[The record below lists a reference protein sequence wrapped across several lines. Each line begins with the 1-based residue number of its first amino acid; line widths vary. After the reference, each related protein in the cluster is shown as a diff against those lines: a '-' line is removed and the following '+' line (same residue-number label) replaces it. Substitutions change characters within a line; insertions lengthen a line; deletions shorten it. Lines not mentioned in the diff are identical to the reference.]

1 MTITWEPARRDGFG
15 LFIALAGGSRSGKTF
30 SALEL
35 ATGIAGPRGKIAA
48 VDTESKR
55 MSHYSSQFT
64 FHRAS
69 MDPPFSP
76 DRFAEHALSAETAG
90 FSVLVIDSFSLEW
103 AGEGGVLDWH
113 ERELQKMVPSGNE
126 TERKKKSRTAWIK
139 PKAAHKAMMNSL
151 LQRKIPIIFCLRAEE
166 KFDEFFRPLGWV
178 PQQDK
183 RFIFEWTVSLT
194 LSPARPGEPDYD
206 LPHKLQD
213 QHRPLFPEGQ
223 KLTAAAGAALWA
235 WACGD
240 LPAPPAREPED
251 GEEKVRQ
258 MHANAGDR
266 AVLFVAEL
274 KDAIAKAGT
283 RPALNALL
291 DQKAVRARLDRLVEA
306 HPDKHREVMEAVQ
319 IRTAD
324 LAANEMTQEEDVP
337 A

>member
-15 LFIALAGGSRSGKTF
+15 CFIALAGASRSGKTF

-35 ATGIAGPRGKIAA
+35 ATGIAGPRGKIAC
-48 VDTESKR
+48 VDTEAGR
-55 MSHYSSQFT
+55 MSHYATSFAFS
-64 FHRAS
+64 RANLR
-69 MDPPFSP
+69 PPFSP
-76 DRFAEHALSAETAG
+76 DRFAEHALSAEQAG
-90 FSVLVIDSFSLEW
+90 FAVLVIDSFSLEW

-113 ERELQKMVPSGNE
+113 ERELQRLAPSGNE
-126 TERKKKSRTAWIK
+126 AERKKKSRTAWIK

-166 KFDEFFRPLGWV
+166 KFDDNFRPLGWI

-213 QHRPLFPEGQ
+213 QHRPLFPEGK
-223 KLTAAAGAALWA
+223 KLTASAGAALWA

-240 LPAPPAREPED
+240 LPPPAPSTEADEATP
-251 GEEKVRQ
+251 RQ
-258 MHANAGDR
+258 VQANAEDR

-306 HPDKHREVMEAVQ
+306 HPDKHREVMAAVQ
-319 IRTAD
+319 TRVAD
-324 LAANEMTQEEDVP
+324 IAAAEMGQEEEAP